1 MIMEVIQSW
10 QVHLSCPMAAL
21 TVGDEFNRLCSI
33 LLLLMIHMF
42 YPFKSSSLS
51 QMCLMRQ
58 VRSDFESF
66 TSYETGSYQ
75 NVGSKT
81 YHLDIKMKFELW
93 TWVKHWVK
101 HFQRPLPPFFQSVFT
116 PLKLITCTLLAW
128 TVLSDQHQH
137 HVCCLFFSISS
148 QVSEVWGRP
157 PTNRFT
163 TRVAPSIVSSRTS
176 WYREVTSVQV
186 STALEAVQS
195 VNLNYENVWVVVVM

>member
-1 MIMEVIQSW
+1 MIMEVSQSW

-21 TVGDEFNRLCSI
+21 TVGDEFNRLCGI
-33 LLLLMIHMF
+33 LLLLIIHMF
-42 YPFKSSSLS
+42 YRFKSSSLS
-51 QMCLMRQ
+51 QMCLMRP

-101 HFQRPLPPFFQSVFT
+101 HFQRPPPPLT
-116 PLKLITCTLLAW
+116 PLKLITGGTLLAW

-137 HVCCLFFSISS
+137 HVCLLSVLFHLVTGERGMGKTTNKPLHYQGSTFHRIVKDFMIQGGDFSA
-148 QVSEVWGRP
+148 G
-157 PTNRFT
+157 
-163 TRVAPSIVSSRTS
+163 
-176 WYREVTSVQV
+176 
-186 STALEAVQS
+186 
-195 VNLNYENVWVVVVM
+195 

>member
-21 TVGDEFNRLCSI
+21 TVGDEFNRLCGI
-33 LLLLMIHMF
+33 LLLLIIHMF

-51 QMCLMRQ
+51 QMCLMRP

-101 HFQRPLPPFFQSVFT
+101 HFQRPPPLFSKCFYSPQTYNLYFTGLNSSKWSTSASCLLSVLFHLVT
-116 PLKLITCTLLAW
+116 GERGMGKTTNKPLHYQGSTFHRIVKDFMIQGG
-128 TVLSDQHQH
+128 D
-137 HVCCLFFSISS
+137 FSA
-148 QVSEVWGRP
+148 G
-157 PTNRFT
+157 
-163 TRVAPSIVSSRTS
+163 
-176 WYREVTSVQV
+176 
-186 STALEAVQS
+186 
-195 VNLNYENVWVVVVM
+195 